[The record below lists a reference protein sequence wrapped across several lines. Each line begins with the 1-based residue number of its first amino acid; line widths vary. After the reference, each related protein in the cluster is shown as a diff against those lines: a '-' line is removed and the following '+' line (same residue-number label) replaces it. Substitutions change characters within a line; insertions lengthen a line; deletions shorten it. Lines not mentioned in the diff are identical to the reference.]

1 MSILSNSNAISAD
14 GEYNITQ
21 SLRFR
26 GNASAYLN
34 RTPAS
39 AGNRKTWT
47 WSGWVKRG
55 ELLTTQMLLTVGSAA
70 ADRST
75 IYFTNGDGFAFLVGT
90 TGPTYRG
97 VYTSADFRDVSAWY
111 HFVCSV
117 DTTQAT
123 DADRVKLYVNGEL
136 QSVNTF
142 AGGYNTLNQDTH
154 INSTSSHDI
163 GRQGYSTSNYFDGYM
178 AEVNFVDGQALT
190 ANDFG
195 EYDSTTGVWKPKEYT
210 GTYGTNGFYLNFSD
224 GTSTTTLGYDQS
236 SNSNDWTTNNISL
249 TANTTYDLMADVP
262 FPVNEDTA
270 NFCTLTP
277 LSRQDLDLPYANFLQ
292 GNLRVNYTN
301 AAYINGNVYGTIEIP
316 KSGKWYFEAILS
328 NYYGSSALRF
338 GFNAGAAYLTV
349 SATGNYAIAVDW
361 DNELFW
367 TRTNGTWTGDP
378 EAGTGG
384 TSCATSATSIQPY
397 VRDNSGSTGNGGQWI
412 VNFGQQPFLYTQPT
426 GFKKVNTYN
435 LPDSAI
441 PNGSEYFKTVLYTGN
456 GTSQDITSVGFTP
469 DLVWHKGRSVAYS
482 PSFVDSVRGDSN
494 VIFPNATNAEQ
505 NPGAQLDIITDG
517 FTATY
522 RSANNAN
529 NESGATY
536 VAWNWKGSDSSPVTN
551 TDGTI
556 TSTVSA
562 NTTSGF
568 SIVSY
573 TGNGTAGA
581 TVGHGL
587 NSVPDMMIFK
597 NRDSA
602 INWAVYHQDIGNT
615 TAIGLNLTLG
625 TYSPS
630 VAYFNNTSPT
640 STVFTI
646 GIGTTVNTNLDDYI
660 SYCFHSVNGFSK
672 FGSYTGNGDSD
683 GPFIYTGFRPA
694 FVMVKRTNST
704 GNWNMLDT
712 TRSPYNPN
720 FPLIYAN
727 LLNAEI
733 AVSTFI
739 DVTANGFK
747 FRTTGT
753 DFNNSGDTYIYM
765 AFAENPFKNSLAR

>member
-39 AGNRKTWT
+39 AGNLKTWT

-55 ELLTTQMLLTVGSAA
+55 ELLTTQTLLAVGSAT

-75 IYFTNGDGFAFLVGT
+75 LYFTNGDGFGFFVAT
-90 TGPTYRG
+90 SGPTYRG

-249 TANTTYDLMADVP
+249 TADTTYDLMADVP
-262 FPVNEDTA
+262 FPVDEDTA

-277 LSRQDLDLPYANFLQ
+277 LSKADLDLPYANFLQ

-301 AAYINGNVYGTIEIP
+301 AAFINNNVYGTIEIP

-328 NYYGSSALRF
+328 NYYGSSSLRC

-482 PSFVDSVRGDSN
+482 HGVVDSIRGDSN
-494 VIFPNATNAEQ
+494 VMFTNATSAEQ
-505 NPGAQLDIITDG
+505 NPGDQLDIITDG
-517 FTATY
+517 FTTTY
-522 RSANNAN
+522 RSANLAN
-529 NESGATY
+529 NQSGATY

-568 SIVSY
+568 SVVTY
-573 TGNGTAGA
+573 TGNNTTGA

-587 NSVPDMMIFK
+587 GVVPKMIIYK
-597 NRDSA
+597 RRDA
-602 INWAVYHQDIGNT
+602 AGYNWYVYHASIGNANALYLNT
-615 TAIGLNLTLG
+615 TDSQFSTILFNST
-625 TYSPS
+625 TPS
-630 VAYFNNTSPT
+630 
-640 STVFTI
+640 STVFTLYGAGSDI
-646 GIGTTVNTNLDDYI
+646 NNGDILA
-660 SYCFHSVNGFSK
+660 YCFAEVEGFSS
-672 FGSYTGNGDSD
+672 FSSYTGNGDLD
-683 GPFIYTGFRPA
+683 GTFIYTGFRPA
-694 FVMVKRTNST
+694 FVMIKRTDTTN
-704 GNWNMLDT
+704 GWAMLDVA
-712 TRSPYNPN
+712 RSPYNDVDD
-720 FPLIYAN
+720 FLYAN
-727 LLNAEI
+727 LLDTEYANT
-733 AVSTFI
+733 SSDI
-739 DVTANGFK
+739 DYLSNGFK
-747 FRTTGT
+747 LRSVG
-753 DFNNSGDTYIYM
+753 NAVNASGGTYIYM

>member
-39 AGNRKTWT
+39 AGNLKTWT

-55 ELLTTQMLLTVGSAA
+55 ELLTTQTLLAVGSAT

-75 IYFTNGDGFAFLVGT
+75 LYFTNGDGFGFFVAT
-90 TGPTYRG
+90 SGPTYRG

-262 FPVNEDTA
+262 FPVDEDTA

-277 LSRQDLDLPYANFLQ
+277 LSKADLDLPYANFLQ

-301 AAYINGNVYGTIEIP
+301 AAFINNNVYGTIEIP

-482 PSFVDSVRGDSN
+482 HGVVDSIRGDSN
-494 VIFPNATNAEQ
+494 VMFTNATSAEQ
-505 NPGAQLDIITDG
+505 NPGDQLDIITDG
-517 FTATY
+517 FTTTY
-522 RSANNAN
+522 RSANLAN
-529 NESGATY
+529 NQSGATY

-568 SIVSY
+568 SVVTY
-573 TGNGTAGA
+573 TGNNTTGA

-587 NSVPDMMIFK
+587 GVVPKMIIYK
-597 NRDSA
+597 RRDA
-602 INWAVYHQDIGNT
+602 AGYNWYVYHASIGNANALYLNT
-615 TAIGLNLTLG
+615 TDSQFSTILFNST
-625 TYSPS
+625 TPS
-630 VAYFNNTSPT
+630 
-640 STVFTI
+640 STVFTLYGAGSDI
-646 GIGTTVNTNLDDYI
+646 NNGDILA
-660 SYCFHSVNGFSK
+660 YCFAEVEGFSS
-672 FGSYTGNGDSD
+672 FSSYTGNGDLD
-683 GPFIYTGFRPA
+683 GTFIYTGFRPA
-694 FVMVKRTNST
+694 FVMIKRTDTTN
-704 GNWNMLDT
+704 GWAMLDVA
-712 TRSPYNPN
+712 RSPYNDVDD
-720 FPLIYAN
+720 FLYAN
-727 LLNAEI
+727 LLDTEYANT
-733 AVSTFI
+733 SSDI
-739 DVTANGFK
+739 DYLSNGFK
-747 FRTTGT
+747 LRSVG
-753 DFNNSGDTYIYM
+753 NAVNASGGTYIYM

>member
-14 GEYNITQ
+14 GKYNITQ

-39 AGNRKTWT
+39 AGNLKTWT

-55 ELLTTQMLLTVGSAA
+55 ELLTTQTLLAVGSAT

-75 IYFTNGDGFAFLVGT
+75 LYFTNGDGFGFFVAT
-90 TGPTYRG
+90 SGPTYRG

-249 TANTTYDLMADVP
+249 TADTTYDLMADVP
-262 FPVNEDTA
+262 FPVDEDTA

-277 LSRQDLDLPYANFLQ
+277 LSKADLDLPYANFLQ

-301 AAYINGNVYGTIEIP
+301 AAFINNNVYGTIEIP

-328 NYYGSSALRF
+328 NYYGSSSLRC

-482 PSFVDSVRGDSN
+482 HGVVDSIRGDSN
-494 VIFPNATNAEQ
+494 VMFTNATSAEQ
-505 NPGAQLDIITDG
+505 NPGDQLDIITDG
-517 FTATY
+517 FTTTY
-522 RSANNAN
+522 RSANLAN
-529 NESGATY
+529 NQSGATY

-568 SIVSY
+568 SVVTY
-573 TGNGTAGA
+573 TGNNTTGA

-587 NSVPDMMIFK
+587 GVVPKMIIYK
-597 NRDSA
+597 RRDA
-602 INWAVYHQDIGNT
+602 AGYNWYVYHASIGNANALYLNT
-615 TAIGLNLTLG
+615 TDSQFSTILFNST
-625 TYSPS
+625 TPS
-630 VAYFNNTSPT
+630 
-640 STVFTI
+640 STVFTLYGAGSDI
-646 GIGTTVNTNLDDYI
+646 NNGDILA
-660 SYCFHSVNGFSK
+660 YCFAEVEGFSS
-672 FGSYTGNGDSD
+672 FSSYTGNGDLD
-683 GPFIYTGFRPA
+683 GTFIYTGFRPA
-694 FVMVKRTNST
+694 FVMIKRTDTTN
-704 GNWNMLDT
+704 GWAMLDVA
-712 TRSPYNPN
+712 RSPYNDVDD
-720 FPLIYAN
+720 FLYAN
-727 LLNAEI
+727 LLDTEYANT
-733 AVSTFI
+733 SSDI
-739 DVTANGFK
+739 DYLSNGFK
-747 FRTTGT
+747 LRSVG
-753 DFNNSGDTYIYM
+753 NAVNASGGTYIYM

>member
-39 AGNRKTWT
+39 AGNLKTWT

-55 ELLTTQMLLTVGSAA
+55 ELLTTQTLLAVGSAT

-75 IYFTNGDGFAFLVGT
+75 LYFTNGDGFGFFVAT
-90 TGPTYRG
+90 SGPTYRG

-249 TANTTYDLMADVP
+249 TADTTYDLMADVP
-262 FPVNEDTA
+262 FPVDEDTA

-277 LSRQDLDLPYANFLQ
+277 LSKADLDLPDANFLQ

-301 AAYINGNVYGTIEIP
+301 AAFINNNVYGTIEIP

-328 NYYGSSALRF
+328 NYYGSSSLRC

-482 PSFVDSVRGDSN
+482 HGVVDSIRGDSN
-494 VIFPNATNAEQ
+494 VMFTNATSAEQ
-505 NPGAQLDIITDG
+505 NPGDQLDIITDG
-517 FTATY
+517 FTTTY
-522 RSANNAN
+522 RSANLAN
-529 NESGATY
+529 NQSGATY

-568 SIVSY
+568 SVVTY
-573 TGNGTAGA
+573 TGNNTTGA

-587 NSVPDMMIFK
+587 GVVPKMIIYK
-597 NRDSA
+597 RRDA
-602 INWAVYHQDIGNT
+602 AGYNWYVYHASIGNANALYLNT
-615 TAIGLNLTLG
+615 TDSQFSTILFNST
-625 TYSPS
+625 TPS
-630 VAYFNNTSPT
+630 
-640 STVFTI
+640 STVFTLYGAGSDI
-646 GIGTTVNTNLDDYI
+646 NNGDILA
-660 SYCFHSVNGFSK
+660 YCFAEVEGFSS
-672 FGSYTGNGDSD
+672 FSSYTGNGDLD
-683 GPFIYTGFRPA
+683 GTFIYTGFRPA
-694 FVMVKRTNST
+694 FVMIKRTDTTN
-704 GNWNMLDT
+704 GWAMLDVA
-712 TRSPYNPN
+712 RSPYNDVDD
-720 FPLIYAN
+720 FLYAN
-727 LLNAEI
+727 LLDTEYANT
-733 AVSTFI
+733 SSDI
-739 DVTANGFK
+739 DYLSNGFK
-747 FRTTGT
+747 LRSVG
-753 DFNNSGDTYIYM
+753 NAVNASGGTYIYM
-765 AFAENPFKNSLAR
+765 AFAENPFKQSLAR